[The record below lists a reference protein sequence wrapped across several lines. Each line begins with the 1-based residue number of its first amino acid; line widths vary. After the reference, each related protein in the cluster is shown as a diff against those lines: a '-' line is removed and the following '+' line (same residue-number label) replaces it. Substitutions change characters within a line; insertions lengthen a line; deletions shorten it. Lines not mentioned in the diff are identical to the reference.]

1 MTAAS
6 HHPLRMVHPG
16 PEIVQRPML
25 ALGLRL
31 GSALMFSVM
40 LLLVKLTADRGVWF
54 PETLV
59 WRQAVPTVLLFA
71 WLAARGQLHRLHT
84 SRPWIHAR
92 RAVIGTVGMFMT
104 LGVVLLLPLAEATVL
119 GFTAPLFAVGL
130 SVLLLGERVGIWR
143 VGAVLLG
150 LIGVVIMA
158 SPTHAHVPLA
168 GLAVGIGAAFTIS
181 LVSIQLRDLGRTEE
195 PVTIVFYFSA
205 MSVPMLALA
214 LPFAPGGHD
223 QPFHHGLISWLMI
236 GGIGVFGLATQ
247 MLMTAA
253 LRYGRVSSVI
263 VMDYAQ
269 FGWSLLWGW
278 LVFGHLPA
286 PGTWLGA
293 PAIIASGL
301 IIAWREQVRGTRS
314 VAADALDAIAE

>member
-1 MTAAS
+1 MAS
-6 HHPLRMVHPG
+6 SPDHHIRALHPG
-16 PEIVQRPML
+16 PPIEQRPML

-31 GSALMFSVM
+31 GSAFLFSVV
-40 LLLVKLTADRGVWF
+40 LLLIKLTGDRGVWF

-59 WRQAVPTVLLFA
+59 WRQVVPSALLLG
-71 WLAARGQLHRLHT
+71 WLIGHGQLHRLRT
-84 SRPWIHAR
+84 ARPWVHAR
-92 RAVIGTVGMFMT
+92 RAAIGSVGMFMT

-119 GFTAPLFAVGL
+119 GFTAPIFAVML
-130 SVLLLGERVGIWR
+130 SVLVLHERVGVWSI
-143 VGAVLLG
+143 GAVVLG

-158 SPTHAHVPLA
+158 NPSQSHLPLF
-168 GLAVGIGAAFTIS
+168 GLAVGVGAAFMVA

-205 MSVPMLALA
+205 MSAPVLALL

-223 QPFHHGLISWLMI
+223 RPFHHDAITWLMI
-236 GGIGVFGLATQ
+236 GGIGLFGMFSQL
-247 MLMTAA
+247 LMTAA

-278 LVFGHLPA
+278 LVFDHLPPA
-286 PGTWLGA
+286 STWLGA
-293 PAIIASGL
+293 PAIIAAGV
-301 IIAWREQVRGTRS
+301 IIARREHLRATRS
-314 VAADALDAIAE
+314 